1 MNSTN
6 FTFLRG
12 CQIYIMNKFKSSD
25 KIIQVL
31 TDLYGIKNG
40 LSAYKRL
47 KTIMLK
53 FEKNRPYQPQ
63 TQLSQ
68 RDAILIVYGDSV
80 LKSGKAP
87 LKTLSEFLKE
97 YIHDSINALHILPF
111 YPYSSDDGFSV
122 IDYLE
127 VNSELGTW
135 EDIERLGEHYH
146 LMFDAVINHVSSQ
159 CEWFRKFRE
168 NDPIYK
174 DYFIT
179 VDEGKDVAKVV
190 RPRSSPLSTRFETVA
205 GEKFVWTTFSEDQID
220 LNYKNYNVL
229 ITVIEILLFYVKRGA
244 KFIRLDAIA
253 YLWKEFG
260 TSCIHLKQTHKI
272 IQLFRLILE
281 LIAPDIILIT
291 ETNVPHIE
299 NISYFGDGTNEA
311 HVVYNFTLAP
321 LILHAI
327 HSGSSKILSEW
338 ANSLELPSEQSTF
351 FNFTAS
357 HDGIGITPLH
367 GIVEGSEISSMCRRI
382 ERLGGRVSYKNK
394 NGNTLEPYELN
405 INFLDALS
413 EPDCPDESTD
423 IIAKRFL
430 MSQSIMLTF
439 RGVPGIYFHSLLGS
453 RNWEEGIDKTG
464 HFRSINREKL
474 KECNLRADLAD
485 RESLRNKVFY
495 PYIEM
500 IKRRALERSFHPMG
514 KQSSLF
520 CHSSVFAIERISPD
534 KKETVLCLHNLS
546 KDSQQITIAIKDLQT
561 IPISGLLNILENR
574 FYIVIN
580 GVLNIEMAPYEVLW
594 LKTGCR

>member
-1 MNSTN
+1 
-6 FTFLRG
+6 
-12 CQIYIMNKFKSSD
+12 MNKSNSYD
-25 KIIQVL
+25 KIVQIL
-31 TDLYGIKNG
+31 TDLYGAKNG

-53 FEKNRPYQPQ
+53 FEKNRPHQLK

-68 RDAILIVYGDSV
+68 RDAILIVYGDSI
-80 LKSGKAP
+80 LKPGEAP
-87 LKTLSEFLKE
+87 LKALSEFLKE
-97 YIHDSINALHILPF
+97 YIHASINALHILPF

-122 IDYLE
+122 IDYLK
-127 VNSELGTW
+127 VDPKLGNW
-135 EDIERLGEHYH
+135 EEIERLGKRYH
-146 LMFDAVINHVSSQ
+146 LMFDAVVNHVSSQ
-159 CEWFRKFRE
+159 SEWFRKFRE
-168 NDPIYK
+168 DDPVYK

-179 VDEGKDVAKVV
+179 VDGKKDVSQVV
-190 RPRSSPLSTRFETVA
+190 RPRSSPLFTRFETAA
-205 GEKFVWTTFSEDQID
+205 GKKLVWTTFSEDQID
-220 LNYKNYNVL
+220 LNYKDYNVL

-260 TSCIHLKQTHKI
+260 TSCIHLEQTHKI
-272 IQLFRLILE
+272 IQLFRLILD
-281 LIAPDIILIT
+281 LVAPDVMIIT

-338 ANSLELPSEQSTF
+338 ANSLEMPSEQSIF

-367 GIVEGSEISSMCRRI
+367 GIVEESEINSMCRKI
-382 ERLGGRVSYKNK
+382 ERLGGRISYKNK
-394 NGNTLEPYELN
+394 NGNTLEPYEMN
-405 INFLDALS
+405 INFLDALGD
-413 EPDCPDESTD
+413 PDNLNEEND

-453 RNWEEGIDKTG
+453 RNWKEGVDNTG

-474 KECNLRADLAD
+474 NKSDLMTDLAD
-485 RESLRNKVFY
+485 YESLRSKVFY

-500 IKRRALERSFHPMG
+500 IKKRASEYSFHPMG
-514 KQSSLF
+514 KQSVLF

-534 KKETVLCLHNLS
+534 KKETVLCLHNIS
-546 KDSQQITIAIKDLQT
+546 KDSRQFTIEIKDLPT
-561 IPISGLLNILENR
+561 MPVSGLVNILENR
-574 FYIVIN
+574 FYEIIN
-580 GVLNIEMAPYEVLW
+580 SVLNIEMGPYEVLW
-594 LKTGCR
+594 LKPVAVKN